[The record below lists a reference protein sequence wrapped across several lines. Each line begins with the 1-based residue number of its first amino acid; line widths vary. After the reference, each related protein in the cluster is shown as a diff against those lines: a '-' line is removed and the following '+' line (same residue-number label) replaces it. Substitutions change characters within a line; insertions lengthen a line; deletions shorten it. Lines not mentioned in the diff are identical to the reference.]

1 MSRYRVDVNEEEFE
15 NITLF
20 DTPMLF
26 TSSRCDRKTLPQ
38 GMYMYEIRHD
48 DDGQGYPCEVADW
61 IIVNHWGTVI
71 SNRPIR
77 FTETDSNGKPFR
89 LIDSENDWNYESTDS
104 TLKEYMEQ
112 YPPDLQRNEKDNER
126 F

>member
-1 MSRYRVDVNEEEFE
+1 MSRYSVDVNEEEFE

-48 DDGQGYPCEVADW
+48 YDGQVYPCEDADW

-112 YPPDLQRNEKDNER
+112 YPPDLQRNEKGDER

>member
-1 MSRYRVDVNEEEFE
+1 MSRYSVDVNEEEFE

-48 DDGQGYPCEVADW
+48 DDGQGYTCEVADW

-112 YPPDLQRNEKDNER
+112 YPPNLQRNEKDDER